1 MLGLISKFESPHTKN
16 SQLIS
21 NMIKVFVVDFI
32 NTAIII
38 FLINAKLNISIF
50 NIPIID
56 GSYREFSV
64 EWYRVIGST
73 IVLTM
78 LIRVVSTPIVTGL

>member
-1 MLGLISKFESPHTKN
+1 
-16 SQLIS
+16 
-21 NMIKVFVVDFI
+21 MIKVFVVDFI